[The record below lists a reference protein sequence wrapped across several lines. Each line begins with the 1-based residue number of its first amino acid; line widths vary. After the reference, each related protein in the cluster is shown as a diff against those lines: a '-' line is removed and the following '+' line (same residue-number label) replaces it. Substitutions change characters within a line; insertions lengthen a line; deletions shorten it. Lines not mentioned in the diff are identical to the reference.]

1 MSEIDTTNKF
11 MVGMTA
17 RDEFVMI
24 MLPVRRI
31 PKVDALNLAAYI
43 VALADPLGEE
53 FSKVLE
59 AVKNV

>member
-11 MVGMTA
+11 MVSTTP

-24 MLPVRRI
+24 MLPVRRL
-31 PKVDALNLAAYI
+31 PREDALNLAAYI
-43 VALADPLGEE
+43 VALVDPLGEE

-59 AVKNV
+59 AIENV

>member
-11 MVGMTA
+11 MVGTTP
-17 RDEFVMI
+17 RNEFVMI

-31 PKVDALNLAAYI
+31 PREDALNLAAYI
-43 VALADPLGEE
+43 VALVDPLGEE

-59 AVKNV
+59 AIKNV